1 VRKRN
6 ILEDAFV
13 FLLSS
18 YLDPSP
24 VSFHKLHIKKKTKRG
39 LRKVLVAGGG
49 GDWEP
54 NKTKA
59 KSTWDSFNIFPPR
72 LRSLFSKPSKSF
84 YPFLINDPQSVEIVY
99 K

>member
-1 VRKRN
+1 VRERN

-24 VSFHKLHIKKKTKRG
+24 VSFHKLHIKKKKTKRG

-49 GDWEP
+49 GDWEQ

-59 KSTWDSFNIFPPR
+59 KTTWDSFNIFPPR
-72 LRSLFSKPSKSF
+72 LRSLYS
-84 YPFLINDPQSVEIVY
+84 QV
-99 K
+99 